1 MSIVKIDPESPLPL
15 YAQVESILAGEIA
28 AGTIPAGSQLPNEDE
43 LIERY
48 AVSRT
53 TIRQTI
59 QNLVRRGLVEIRRG
73 KGTFVLQPKITQE
86 LTELSGFV
94 EDMQSLGRQA
104 SARLLDKQ
112 TVPASES
119 VARQLAISAGTLVV
133 RIQRVRLADNSPLS
147 FDETYLPKEIGE
159 RILENDLEA
168 EPIFSLLEQKY
179 DTPLVE
185 AEYRL
190 EAVSADTTVARA
202 LGIGMGSPIFLIE
215 RTSYTTGHQPI
226 DYEKL
231 YYRGDQVRFVTRLAR
246 RSRTGGGAH

>member
-1 MSIVKIDPESPLPL
+1 MKVDPNSPLPL
-15 YAQVESILAGEIA
+15 YAQVEAILAAGIA
-28 AGTIPAGSQLPNEDE
+28 DGTLPPGSQLPNEDE

-59 QNLVRRGLVEIRRG
+59 QNLMRRGLVEIRRG

-86 LTELSGFV
+86 LTQLSGFV
-94 EDMQSLGRQA
+94 EDMQSLGRSA

-112 TVPASES
+112 TVPASEF
-119 VARQLAISAGTLVV
+119 VARQLSITTGTPVV

-147 FDETYLPKEIGE
+147 FDETYLPPEIGE
-159 RILENDLEA
+159 RILENDLET

-202 LGIGMGSPIFLIE
+202 LGISAGNPIFLIE
-215 RTSYTTGHQPI
+215 RTSYTTDHQPI

-231 YYRGDQVRFVTRLAR
+231 YYRGDQIRFVTRLAR
-246 RSRTGGGAH
+246 RSRP

>member
-1 MSIVKIDPESPLPL
+1 MSIVKIDPDNPLPL
-15 YAQVESILAGEIA
+15 YAQVESILAAGIA
-28 AGTIPAGSQLPNEDE
+28 EGTFPAGSQLPNEDE
-43 LIERY
+43 LIQRY

-59 QNLVRRGLVEIRRG
+59 QNLMRRGLIEIRRG

-94 EDMQSLGRQA
+94 EDMQSLGRHA
-104 SARLLDKQ
+104 SARLLDRQ
-112 TVPASES
+112 LVPASES
-119 VARQLAISAGTLVV
+119 VARRLAIAAGTLVV
-133 RIQRVRLADNSPLS
+133 HIQRVRLADNAPLS
-147 FDETYLPKEIGE
+147 FDETWLPREIGE
-159 RILENDLEA
+159 RIIENDLET

-190 EAVSADTTVARA
+190 EAISADTTVARA
-202 LGIGMGSPIFLIE
+202 LGISAGSPIFLIE
-215 RTSYTTGHQPI
+215 RTSYTTDHQPV

-231 YYRGDQVRFVTRLAR
+231 YYRGDQIRFVTRLAR
-246 RSRTGGGAH
+246 RPRAEAR